1 MVART
6 ALEIFVWSRTD
17 GSFTSISG
25 ETSLRCMLAWKNGN
39 WGGWGCNVGY
49 KKRLYVSHL
58 LRRPGKWRVRKKAK
72 KRRRNAVWKV
82 RKRRKDDRRHVRLF
96 GQRTTFHPE
105 KSPGHVLAN
114 ERPREEP
121 SRKRSAA
128 WKVLTELEKLVAS
141 HCSHGGDLKFDFNFK
156 L

>member
-1 MVART
+1 MMECGIGRNA
-6 ALEIFVWSRTD
+6 
-17 GSFTSISG
+17 
-25 ETSLRCMLAWKNGN
+25 AWKI
-39 WGGWGCNVGY
+39 
-49 KKRLYVSHL
+49 
-58 LRRPGKWRVRKKAK
+58 
-72 KRRRNAVWKV
+72 
-82 RKRRKDDRRHVRLF
+82 RKRWKDDRRHVRLF

-114 ERPREEP
+114 ERPREER